1 MIGCATQKPYDSIRL
16 TIHESEV
23 AQCEQ
28 RGAISVTTDTVGV
41 SILPIL
47 GPGGEDSSV
56 AGELPRMDPRAVES
70 LQYLAAKK
78 GGDTILL
85 TSIQSSSAKGMAY
98 RCR

>member
-1 MIGCATQKPYDSIRL
+1 
-16 TIHESEV
+16 
-23 AQCEQ
+23 
-28 RGAISVTTDTVGV
+28 
-41 SILPIL
+41 
-47 GPGGEDSSV
+47 
-56 AGELPRMDPRAVES
+56 MDPRAVES